1 MLHKRTLGS
10 LWRILKG
17 TLIKFLRFNP
27 KNIRKIHKRA
37 TCRDIFIPY
46 KNEINTKFTLVN
58 VHSQYVSKGFS
69 LTEILV
75 SVGIMATISG
85 IATMSYLK
93 YYDSV
98 QLRKIELSALQFA
111 KSVEVCSIKYFD
123 DFKKCANSRRLK
135 FKCDDC
141 DSTLWWRGPSTTL
154 GDRIRMEMVVNEY
167 RAVFTYREAAKPN
180 LALRFQRTGTT
191 QKFCGQQSY
200 YSDGTTGD
208 FVASYPVKKC
218 VNDSDCKSN
227 KCKYWPLPHWGGGS
241 FQVIP

>member
-1 MLHKRTLGS
+1 MLHKRSLDS
-10 LWRILKG
+10 LWRILKEA
-17 TLIKFLRFNP
+17 LVKSLKFNS
-27 KNIRKIHKRA
+27 KDISKIQKRN

-46 KNEINTKFTLVN
+46 K
-58 VHSQYVSKGFS
+58 KGFTI
-69 LTEILV
+69 TEMIV
-75 SVGIMATISG
+75 AVGISALIAG
-85 IATMSYLK
+85 IGGMSYLK
-93 YYDSV
+93 YYDMA
-98 QLRKIELSALQFA
+98 QLKKIEFSGLQFA
-111 KSVEVCSIKYFD
+111 KSVEVCSIKYFN

-141 DSTLWWRGPSTTL
+141 NSTLWWRGGPSTTL
-154 GDRIRMEMVVNEY
+154 GDRIRMEMTVNEY

-227 KCKYWPLPHWGGGS
+227 KCKYWPLPHWGGGI